1 MNSKN
6 KTAVRIMAW
15 ILALLMIFSLATLT
29 VSIFVEQC
37 GPTEEIPHDHNGDG
51 KPDHDDA
58 GHDHDGEVDT
68 DDNVD
73 TGDDEF

>member
-37 GPTEEIPHDHNGDG
+37 GPTEEVPHDHNGDG

>member
-1 MNSKN
+1 MNNKN
-6 KTAVRIMAW
+6 KTAIRIMAW

-37 GPTEEIPHDHNGDG
+37 GTTNEVP
-51 KPDHDDA
+51 
-58 GHDHDGEVDT
+58 HDHDGDGKSDHDEADHDGEIDT